1 MSTVKKIIEMV
12 IILLLFILNYYLGDK
27 NIITNNIQ
35 FVISLVII
43 AIAYYLGTKN
53 SQKSKKN

>member
-27 NIITNNIQ
+27 NIISNNVQ
-35 FVISLVII
+35 FIISLVKSLII
-43 AIAYYLGTKN
+43 
-53 SQKSKKN
+53 